1 MKGKAIREPSQT
13 YTHTHTH
20 GCTHVYTHA
29 QLRHINIV
37 AQVIWVLCCFCFT
50 LCLFALSS
58 HSISCSSSS
67 ICFLFFSQPLC
78 LIFSQH
84 TPTQL
89 HTYLPS
95 AVLLVSVNYNEK
107 NSYSISKRSVIIK
120 KPKKVNLIPC
130 SRTVSKVS
138 QAVKGCNSLKH
149 PPFTGVC
156 AVQQHI
162 TEKQCFAVVTLSST
176 VLHADTRTSAQT
188 CSLRHSF
195 VFNSQLLSSRCGGIA
210 QNLHDSTRALVYF
223 SSLTRGCV
231 SIQLSSVLT
240 SASFDN
246 PS

>member
-29 QLRHINIV
+29 QLIHINIV
-37 AQVIWVLCCFCFT
+37 AQVIWVLCCFCFS

-95 AVLLVSVNYNEK
+95 PVLLVSVNYNEK

-120 KPKKVNLIPC
+120 KKKKRWILYHAAEPSQRCHRPSKDAIP
-130 SRTVSKVS
+130 S
-138 QAVKGCNSLKH
+138 N
-149 PPFTGVC
+149 
-156 AVQQHI
+156 
-162 TEKQCFAVVTLSST
+162 TL
-176 VLHADTRTSAQT
+176 H
-188 CSLRHSF
+188 
-195 VFNSQLLSSRCGGIA
+195 LL
-210 QNLHDSTRALVYF
+210 
-223 SSLTRGCV
+223 GCV
-231 SIQLSSVLT
+231 QCNDT
-240 SASFDN
+240 SQKNSALL
-246 PS
+246 

>member
-1 MKGKAIREPSQT
+1 MFLFQSLSLLLFHLTAYP
-13 YTHTHTH
+13 
-20 GCTHVYTHA
+20 A
-29 QLRHINIV
+29 V
-37 AQVIWVLCCFCFT
+37 AP
-50 LCLFALSS
+50 LSV
-58 HSISCSSSS
+58 
-67 ICFLFFSQPLC
+67 FLFFSQPLC

-120 KPKKVNLIPC
+120 KN
-130 SRTVSKVS
+130 
-138 QAVKGCNSLKH
+138 QKGESYTMQQNRLKGVTGRQRMQF

-156 AVQQHI
+156 AVQRHI

-188 CSLRHSF
+188 RSLRHSF
-195 VFNSQLLSSRCGGIA
+195 VYNSQLLSSRCGGIA